1 MQILSLSRKVWNSPA
16 IRGELTSLASAAELD
31 SEVLIRAVKTRWNT
45 VTEVLE
51 RALEMREV
59 LGDLCDM
66 AQFNKRSGVRLRRFL
81 LTDEE
86 WEILSQLSRL
96 LDVSLFASK
105 GIPLSLT
112 LLSSAVLVRNEANLG

>member
-86 WEILSQLSRL
+86 WEILS
-96 LDVSLFASK
+96 
-105 GIPLSLT
+105 
-112 LLSSAVLVRNEANLG
+112 

>member
-96 LDVSLFASK
+96 LDVSLSASK